1 MASSQTAGV
10 NRQYR
15 LKSRPVGR
23 IKTSDFDLVKAPAPI
38 PGEGE
43 ALIRTLYLSLDP
55 TNRIWMSDMDQYMPP
70 VEIGAVMRGGG
81 LGVVEK
87 SNSSRYREGD
97 IVSGLTNW
105 QDYSIAGERP
115 ENMMGVLPKGLPV
128 PLTAMLGSCGM
139 TGLTAYFGLLELG
152 RPEAG
157 NTIVVSAA
165 AGAVGSV
172 VGQIGKIKGC
182 RVVGIAG
189 GPDKCRFIVDEL
201 GFDAAVDYKKDDWR
215 DALAA
220 ATPNGIDVNFENVGG
235 EIMDAV
241 MARMNLYGRM
251 PLCGMISGYNSG
263 TIMRGDFSPILMRR
277 IRISGFIVTD
287 FAAKF
292 AEGSMQLAQWV
303 ASGQIKHQETII
315 DGLENAPVAV
325 NRLFDGQNIG
335 KLIVKVAQPP
345 IQ

>member
-1 MASSQTAGV
+1 MASSQSMPV
-10 NRQYR
+10 NRQFR
-15 LKSRPVGR
+15 LRNRPVGR
-23 IKTSDFDLVKAPAPI
+23 IKTSDFDLVETAPPV
-38 PGEGE
+38 PGERE
-43 ALIRTLYLSLDP
+43 ALVRTLYLSLDP

-81 LGVVEK
+81 LGLVVK
-87 SNSSRYREGD
+87 SNSARYKEGD

-115 ENMMGVLPKGLPV
+115 DNMMGVIPGGLPV
-128 PLTAMLGSCGM
+128 PLTAMMGACGM
-139 TGLTAYFGLLELG
+139 TGLTAYFGLLEHG
-152 RPEAG
+152 RPNEG
-157 NTIVVSAA
+157 ETLLVSAA

-189 GPDKCRFIVDEL
+189 GADKCRFIMEEL
-201 GFDAAVDYKKDDWR
+201 GFDAAVDYKRGDWR
-215 DALAA
+215 EALAA
-220 ATPNGIDVNFENVGG
+220 ATPDGIDVNFENVGG

-241 MARMNLYGRM
+241 MARMNLYSRM

-263 TIMRGDFSPILMRR
+263 ELMRGDFSPILMRR
-277 IRISGFIVTD
+277 IRVSGFIVTD

-292 AEGSMQLAQWV
+292 AEGSVQLAQWV
-303 ASGQIKHQETII
+303 AGGRIKHHETIVE
-315 DGLENAPVAV
+315 GLENAPVAV

-335 KLIVKVAQPP
+335 KLIVKVSEPPAQ
-345 IQ
+345 